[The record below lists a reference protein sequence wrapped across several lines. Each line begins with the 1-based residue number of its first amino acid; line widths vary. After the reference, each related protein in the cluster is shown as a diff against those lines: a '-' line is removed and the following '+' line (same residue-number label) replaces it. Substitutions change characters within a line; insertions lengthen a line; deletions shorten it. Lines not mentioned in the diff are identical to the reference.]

1 MPPKN
6 LTGGCLCGSVRYSI
20 SEKPQRGYICHCRFC
35 QKQTGMG
42 ARPAIAVNKV
52 SVEMHGDSIGQ
63 YKHVVPDHGRAIFPM
78 FCSKCGTNLGSTLER
93 FPNIQVIN
101 MGTLDNPDDVEVTI
115 EMFSDEALFCVAHKP
130 SHTVYPK
137 HRLNDDGSAAIPKV
151 ID

>member
-1 MPPKN
+1 MALKN

-20 SEKPQRGYICHCRFC
+20 SEQPQRGYICHCRFC

-42 ARPAIAVNKV
+42 ARPAIAVNKA
-52 SVEMHGDSIGQ
+52 SVEMHGDSIGH

-93 FPNIQVIN
+93 FPDVQVIN
-101 MGTLDNPDDVEVTI
+101 IGTLDKPDEVEVTI
-115 EMFSDEALFCVAHKP
+115 EMFSDEALSCVAHKP

-151 ID
+151 VD

>member
-1 MPPKN
+1 MPLKN

-42 ARPAIAVNKV
+42 ARPAIAVNKA
-52 SVEMHGDSIGQ
+52 SVEMHGDSVGQ

-78 FCSKCGTNLGSTLER
+78 FCSKCGTNLGSTLE
-93 FPNIQVIN
+93 
-101 MGTLDNPDDVEVTI
+101 
-115 EMFSDEALFCVAHKP
+115 MFSDEALSCVAHKS

-137 HRLNDDGSAAIPKV
+137 HRLNEDGSAAIPKV
-151 ID
+151 VD

>member
-1 MPPKN
+1 
-6 LTGGCLCGSVRYSI
+6 
-20 SEKPQRGYICHCRFC
+20 
-35 QKQTGMG
+35 MG

-93 FPNIQVIN
+93 FPNVQVIN
-101 MGTLDNPDDVEVTI
+101 IGTLDNPDDVEVTI
-115 EMFSDEALFCVAHKP
+115 EMFSDEALSCVAHKP

-151 ID
+151 VD